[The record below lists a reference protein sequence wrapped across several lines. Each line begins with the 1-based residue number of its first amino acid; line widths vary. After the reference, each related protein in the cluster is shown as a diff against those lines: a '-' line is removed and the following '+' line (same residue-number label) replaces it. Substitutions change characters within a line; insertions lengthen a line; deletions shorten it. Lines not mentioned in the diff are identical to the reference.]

1 VDPRAARHRT
11 GAVASR
17 SSSQDRDS
25 DIRRY
30 AYRPSRHRG
39 HRTLS
44 VGMTGAGDTG
54 LINSRESSD
63 EGSD

>member
-1 VDPRAARHRT
+1 VDPRVARHRT

-25 DIRRY
+25 DIRKY
-30 AYRPSRHRG
+30 AYRPPRHRG
-39 HRTLS
+39 QRAPS
-44 VGMTGAGDTG
+44 AGMNGAAEAG

-63 EGSD
+63 DGSD